1 MEDLIKAQNAQKYEL
16 GVKVVNILY
25 NLEMGASY
33 CILDTPHKEAVE
45 KHHDKIGVKCDWIME
60 VKATQQAWG
69 TYAILGLIYVA
80 LKLEYG
86 LKVGRRSCLI

>member
-1 MEDLIKAQNAQKYEL
+1 
-16 GVKVVNILY
+16 
-25 NLEMGASY
+25 
-33 CILDTPHKEAVE
+33 
-45 KHHDKIGVKCDWIME
+45 VKCDWIME

-86 LKVGRRSCLI
+86 LKVGRRSYLI